1 MYWFNKWQ
9 YIHILECY
17 ECIKRSDTWINWS
30 EKNMYR
36 WVILPHR
43 LRKSESSSPKKNW
56 NGFDWTCICTEFA
69 HRWVPKPRVMS
80 PKFLLV
86 TVLTWGWLC
95 PQEILKMTKDI
106 FYFHSWGRGVVHLA
120 SGGWRSGYCWVLALL
135 RRIHRRELPG
145 CRLCW
150 GRGALGAEVGVSIS
164 CCLRSAWRTTWRAT
178 QLQVFTSFQPPPSS
192 SHLEWQLLTYLLP
205 TLKIAMI
212 FLKSLVWV
220 IS

>member
-1 MYWFNKWQ
+1 MYWLNKQ
-9 YIHILECY
+9 RYIHILECY
-17 ECIKRSDTWINWS
+17 EGIKKNDTWINWS
-30 EKNMYR
+30 EKNMYQ

-56 NGFDWTCICTEFA
+56 NGFDWTCICSLHIGGFQGLRWWAQSFSWSQFSPRGGFA
-69 HRWVPKPRVMS
+69 
-80 PKFLLV
+80 
-86 TVLTWGWLC
+86 
-95 PQEILKMTKDI
+95 PQKMTKDI

-135 RRIHRRELPG
+135 RRLHRRELPS

-150 GRGALGAEVGVSIS
+150 GGGAPGAEVGVSIS
-164 CCLRSAWRTTWRAT
+164 CCLRSAWRTTWRTT

-192 SHLEWQLLTYLLP
+192 SHLEWQLLTYLPP